1 MPSERK
7 SRRHDSLYL
16 PTGDIILLAVDPKEN
31 EDVLFRVHS
40 VLLAHHSP
48 VFSDMFS
55 APMMASESNVNETYD
70 GALLIRIPDDA
81 SHFEVLLK
89 VICDPT

>member
-16 PTGDIILLAVDPKEN
+16 PTGDITLLAVDPKEN

-40 VLLAHHSP
+40 TLLAHYSP

-55 APMMASESNVNETYD
+55 APMVASDLNVNETYD
-70 GALLIRIPDDA
+70 GVPLIRIPDDF
-81 SHFEVLLK
+81 SPFEVLLK